1 MFFCRI
7 GNKKNRQRSGK
18 STQLK
23 GIAKSRKQAKERIYG
38 GKDSSDSSKSDS
50 GDKNENR
57 LVTASDDTS
66 VNESASSRKIAQKS
80 SCEDGERSKVER
92 FLLLDSK
99 LLCRYLDNVSK
110 CGICESSLKTKPSY
124 ADRQGFSC
132 SINGYCAQC
141 KTETKLFYTSD
152 MCDKVGVLSDAATK
166 RPSEVNM
173 RMVSFA
179 RAVGKGKSCLDEFTK
194 CMNMPDAIHQ
204 KSYETLFNYHHD
216 ATIKAADESM
226 KKAGDEVRNDIGRSD
241 ISVSEDGSWQR
252 RGHASHNGVVTVIS
266 TDTGKCLD
274 IEVISN
280 MCK

>member
-1 MFFCRI
+1 MLRSRDGKHTGKKIFDGSSFYMRANLTRWRLGAKVM

-80 SCEDGERSKVER
+80 SCEDGERSEVEG

-124 ADRQGFSC
+124 ADR
-132 SINGYCAQC
+132 
-141 KTETKLFYTSD
+141 
-152 MCDKVGVLSDAATK
+152 
-166 RPSEVNM
+166 
-173 RMVSFA
+173 
-179 RAVGKGKSCLDEFTK
+179 
-194 CMNMPDAIHQ
+194 
-204 KSYETLFNYHHD
+204 
-216 ATIKAADESM
+216 
-226 KKAGDEVRNDIGRSD
+226 
-241 ISVSEDGSWQR
+241 
-252 RGHASHNGVVTVIS
+252 
-266 TDTGKCLD
+266 
-274 IEVISN
+274 
-280 MCK
+280 